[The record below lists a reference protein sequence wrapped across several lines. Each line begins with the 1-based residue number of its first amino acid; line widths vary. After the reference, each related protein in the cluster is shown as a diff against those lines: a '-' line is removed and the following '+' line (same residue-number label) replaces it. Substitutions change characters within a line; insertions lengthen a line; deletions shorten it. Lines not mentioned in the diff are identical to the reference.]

1 MNFNY
6 EYFML
11 IWKIKFMHRNL
22 YNRKIINLE
31 KCISH
36 NEEREFSYYNKI
48 GLNSIVDDTNCI

>member
-1 MNFNY
+1 
-6 EYFML
+6 ML

-31 KCISH
+31 KCISR